1 MGERY
6 VHVGKVRSRSGAI
19 LAGARTPH
27 DVLVREVGEGGAPPG
42 RRARLLLPP
51 CARPAASLGEVVV
64 RLEIGSRD
72 RASARRRPGL
82 SGNPEDRPSPTA
94 RRRFAPESLI

>member
-1 MGERY
+1 M
-6 VHVGKVRSRSGAI
+6 VRRPDAAPACSSRPA
-19 LAGARTPH
+19 H
-27 DVLVREVGEGGAPPG
+27 APPP
-42 RRARLLLPP
+42 AAMLTHTNLQALPP
-51 CARPAASLGEVVV
+51 CAHPAASLGEVVV

-94 RRRFAPESLI
+94 RRRFAPGSLI

>member
-1 MGERY
+1 M
-6 VHVGKVRSRSGAI
+6 VRRPDAAPACSSRPA
-19 LAGARTPH
+19 H
-27 DVLVREVGEGGAPPG
+27 APPPAAMLTHTNLRG
-42 RRARLLLPP
+42 LPP

-82 SGNPEDRPSPTA
+82 SGDPEDRPSPTA